1 MRSLL
6 SLGLGTA
13 LALGYA
19 PFAAG
24 QAIIG
29 YGINVGRAGAAGAAA
44 GAAGAG
50 TAGIFKNLQGTLTRE
65 PEKKPSQG
73 STVQRKPEFDKAD
86 LERPKDAPTD
96 TRAKPVFQSSGQV
109 KTKSGIMISG
119 MTASRPAPRRWAE
132 PVPVVYDGVPTPPD
146 PSASQP
152 NPSRPSASQPALGAP
167 SATDADPEAAAL
179 SEPPAASPAGGHE
192 EADSPPAQQAASHPG
207 VLDARM
213 ATVYPNSPQA
223 GAQVSVENEP
233 SGATMPATDSI
244 TGIFEGTPIDRVIE
258 RFGKPL
264 LRMAGIPSNGYSEKY
279 IFRAPDG
286 SRFTVL
292 VQDGKVVRVLADLT
306 PDPTRASR

>member
-6 SLGLGTA
+6 SLGLGAA

-19 PFAAG
+19 PVAAG

-29 YGINVGRAGAAGAAA
+29 YGINVGRAGAAGAAT

-50 TAGIFKNLQGTLTRE
+50 AAGIFKNLQGTLTRE

-73 STVQRKPEFDKAD
+73 SRARRTPQFDKKD
-86 LERPKDAPTD
+86 LEKPRAALTD
-96 TRAKPVFQSSGQV
+96 TRAKSVFQSSGQV
-109 KTKSGIMISG
+109 KTKSGIKISG
-119 MTASRPAPRRWAE
+119 MRVSRPAPRRWAA
-132 PVPVVYDGVPTPPD
+132 PAPVVQDGVPTPPD

-152 NPSRPSASQPALGAP
+152 KPSRSSAPQPAP
-167 SATDADPEAAAL
+167 SAPPATGADPEAAAL
-179 SEPPAASPAGGHE
+179 SEPPAASPAGGYE
-192 EADSPPAQQAASHPG
+192 AADSPQAQQAGSPG
-207 VLDARM
+207 VLNARM

-223 GAQVSVENEP
+223 GAQVSAGDES
-233 SGATMPATDSI
+233 SGATMPATDS
-244 TGIFEGTPIDRVIE
+244 TAGIFEGTPIDRVIE

-264 LRMAGIPSNGYSEKY
+264 MRMVGIPSNGYSEKY
-279 IFRAPDG
+279 VFRAPDG
-286 SRFTVL
+286 SRFAVL